1 MIKFDPFIHHR
12 HSTRLNNYDYSQQGL
27 YFITICCKDGFSFFG
42 EIKEGE
48 MYLSKIGEIAYNE
61 WLKTEL
67 IRDNIKLYSFVI
79 MPNHFHA
86 IVEILYQNTTYT
98 NKNTFGSPSNTIGS
112 IVRGYK
118 GATSHLVNDNNL
130 WGNLP
135 NLEFYR
141 SSNSSVFTE
150 KTPTLWQR
158 NYHDHIIRNYDS
170 FKKITD
176 YIINNPK
183 NWDKDCFYR

>member
-1 MIKFDPFIHHR
+1 M
-12 HSTRLNNYDYSQQGL
+12 
-27 YFITICCKDGFSFFG
+27 
-42 EIKEGE
+42 
-48 MYLSKIGEIAYNE
+48 
-61 WLKTEL
+61 
-67 IRDNIKLYSFVI
+67 
-79 MPNHFHA
+79 
-86 IVEILYQNTTYT
+86 
-98 NKNTFGSPSNTIGS
+98 GS